1 MCIYT
6 YICAICIFIL
16 VSFPRFCWEGL
27 RAARASRLII
37 DCAVL
42 GRHKGELNL
51 YMKAYL
57 LFFYAALCIC
67 RQTGGKMEN
76 CKRKKHIG
84 LSLLVKFWLQFD
96 GLSLAIPGSLAGHLR
111 TLHTGTRC
119 SAAGVF
125 SLQILHYIF
134 SGQKLTRE
142 NRKQTR
148 ANTTGICIYYLVNV
162 ALKCIEDRSI

>member
-76 CKRKKHIG
+76 CKRKNTLG
-84 LSLLVKFWLQFD
+84 YLFW
-96 GLSLAIPGSLAGHLR
+96 
-111 TLHTGTRC
+111 
-119 SAAGVF
+119 
-125 SLQILHYIF
+125 
-134 SGQKLTRE
+134 
-142 NRKQTR
+142 
-148 ANTTGICIYYLVNV
+148 
-162 ALKCIEDRSI
+162 